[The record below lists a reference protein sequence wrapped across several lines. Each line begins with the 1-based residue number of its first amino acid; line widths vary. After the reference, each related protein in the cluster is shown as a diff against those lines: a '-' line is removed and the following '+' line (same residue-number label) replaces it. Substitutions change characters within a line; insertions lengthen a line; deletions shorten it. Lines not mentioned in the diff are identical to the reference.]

1 MKFLAC
7 LALSLGLAVCFP
19 AVAQEHGGE
28 PSGHGETPAEGEGG
42 EPGGGM
48 ELWKWANFI
57 VLAGALGYL
66 IGKNAGP
73 FFAGRSRQIRSD
85 MVEAEAARKDAE
97 ARAAEVDRK
106 LADLGA
112 EIAALRASSQTEAEA
127 ERQRLARHTAA
138 EIAKIQAHSEQEIES
153 AANAARMELKRH
165 SAELAIDLAE
175 RKIRARMTPDSQ
187 HALVEHFVQNL
198 K

>member
-1 MKFLAC
+1 MKFMAC

-19 AVAQEHGGE
+19 AVAQEHAAE
-28 PSGHGETPAEGEGG
+28 PAAHGETREGAGG
-42 EPGGGM
+42 EHGGGM
-48 ELWKWANFI
+48 ELWKWANFV

-85 MVEAEAARKDAE
+85 MVEAEAARKEAE

-112 EIAALRASSQTEAEA
+112 EIAALRAASQTEAEA
-127 ERQRLARHTAA
+127 ERQRLAHHTAA
-138 EIAKIQAHSEQEIES
+138 EIAKIQAHSEQEIAS
-153 AANAARMELKRH
+153 AAKAARMELKRH

-175 RKIRARMTPDSQ
+175 HKIRARMSADSQ
-187 HALVEHFVQNL
+187 HALVERFVQNV